1 MKELYT
7 TLLHVIKDG
16 KILLAEKKRGFGQG
30 LLNGVGGKVEPDETI
45 EEAMIREA
53 KEEIGIIPI
62 NYKKRGLLVFE
73 EFFKGE
79 QTKVFMSIYTAY
91 DYLGEPTES
100 DEMKPIWVSL
110 NQIPYEKMFED
121 DKFWLKHV
129 IEGRNFVGSFIYDKN
144 FNLLYSKIVKE
155 NWENTYK
162 IYFIINLL
170 KRSVYYNFAFAMF

>member
-79 QTKVFMSIYTAY
+79 QTKETIHIYLKLKAKSCVSSPMRSIY
-91 DYLGEPTES
+91 
-100 DEMKPIWVSL
+100 
-110 NQIPYEKMFED
+110 
-121 DKFWLKHV
+121 
-129 IEGRNFVGSFIYDKN
+129 
-144 FNLLYSKIVKE
+144 
-155 NWENTYK
+155 
-162 IYFIINLL
+162 
-170 KRSVYYNFAFAMF
+170 